1 MADIV
6 LVAAGFVRA
15 VWRGVNRDDI
25 AFVGVGSLEEIA
37 QGAPALPGDRWIDGT
52 VVPLE
57 DVALV
62 KNGVVTQV
70 WHRTPIETLVPGAY
84 DGTLYPVV
92 ATARVATGMRHVNGE
107 VLPPLPNLAAARES
121 ALADL
126 VSWIDASTVPLTGL
140 VPRAERDSWPNKE
153 ASARAFVAGSATSQ
167 QVQDLEAEAAQ
178 TGETVAALAARIVTR
193 ANAWRPIAMALAGI
207 RRKATA
213 DLAVADS
220 LEAIRAA
227 VATART
233 ATRTLIEG

>member
-25 AFVGVGSLEEIA
+25 VVEGGSLEEIA
-37 QGAPALPGDRWIDGT
+37 QGAPALPGDRWVDGT

-62 KNGVVTQV
+62 KSGVVTQV
-70 WHRTPIETLVPGAY
+70 WRRTPIETLVPGAY
-84 DGTLYPVV
+84 DGTLYPV
-92 ATARVATGMRHVNGE
+92 AAETRVSPGMRHVNGE

-126 VSWIDASTVPLTGL
+126 VSWLDAATVTLTGM
-140 VPRAERDSWPNKE
+140 VPRAELDSWPNKE
-153 ASARAFVAGSATSQ
+153 ASARAFVANAATTQ
-167 QVQDLEAEAAQ
+167 QIEDLEAEALQ
-178 TGETVAALAARIVTR
+178 TGETVAALAARIVAR
-193 ANAWRPIAMALAGI
+193 ANAWRPISMGIAGV
-207 RRKATA
+207 RRKAAA

-220 LEAIRAA
+220 LEAIRAV
-227 VATART
+227 VAAARSS
-233 ATRTLIEG
+233 ASALIEG